1 VLFSLAFLLTAILF
15 KLFLYLRLQ
24 ILHADFLGAMSL
36 LACFE
41 GFGVKIFMYGVN
53 FVMIL
58 FDFEM
63 LVGQWVESSAD
74 DAHLVFSE
82 PQIFDAVCVFHD
94 FFHSDCQLLQGKMGV
109 LRNIDVQLLQ
119 LFENA
124 LASEF

>member
-1 VLFSLAFLLTAILF
+1 MLFSLAFLLTAILF

-36 LACFE
+36 LAGFE
-41 GFGVKIFMYGVN
+41 GFGVEIFMYGVN

-63 LVGQWVESSAD
+63 LVSEWVDSSAD
-74 DAHLVFSE
+74 DAHLVFIQ

-94 FFHSDCQLLQGKMGV
+94 FLHSDCQLLQGKMAV